1 MFLLSRENQGFTA
14 VTSSFRRRMGV
25 ESDHRSASTEPRYQ
39 TVSVQDAYYQTVCVS
54 NQDRGLV
61 CHDRSQGCILPY
73 IHPSSTQEV
82 PEVCFRGRSIPVLG
96 SSVRPV
102 TLTPHFHKVSGCCL
116 GSVAT
121 PGHPHTELHRRLVD
135 FSSVRADGVSASR
148 CRPRCPVVISLLTH
162 VNLVLSSLL
171 RIDWSVNPSLC
182 LLNDDSGLCI
192 SSMQKKMLFAGFTA
206 AKKTIIQNW
215 FTPHMC
221 RKTYWI
227 RSLLQIETCEYTTAR
242 VGGARPSTIDAWQCF
257 LLDIRDCIKE

>member
-1 MFLLSRENQGFTA
+1 MGPADCRKKLQNYVRFSTASPQQGYSHTSGPQAGSGIGTESRHSLEEGGHITCSSSLERIRVLQPLL
-14 VTSSFRRRMGV
+14 
-25 ESDHRSASTEPRYQ
+25 HRSEEGWGLSLIIDLLLLNHAIKRFRFKMLTIKQFVSQIRTEDWF
-39 TVSVQDAYYQTVCVS
+39 VMI
-54 NQDRGLV
+54 
-61 CHDRSQGCILPY
+61 SQGCILPY

-182 LLNDDSGLCI
+182 LLNDDSGL
-192 SSMQKKMLFAGFTA
+192 
-206 AKKTIIQNW
+206 
-215 FTPHMC
+215 
-221 RKTYWI
+221 Y
-227 RSLLQIETCEYTTAR
+227 
-242 VGGARPSTIDAWQCF
+242 
-257 LLDIRDCIKE
+257 